1 MPNMQLSVELTM
13 YPLQDDYLPKIQG
26 FIEKL
31 AGASGIKR
39 ETFPTCTV
47 MTGEHDEVMD
57 LLSSMMKWSHEN
69 LGKAVF
75 VAKFLP
81 GYEAL

>member
-1 MPNMQLSVELTM
+1 MNLSVELTM
-13 YPLQDDYLPKIQG
+13 YPLQDEYLLPIKTFINHLNTYEDLKVETVPTATILMGDYDV
-26 FIEKL
+26 
-31 AGASGIKR
+31 
-39 ETFPTCTV
+39 V
-47 MTGEHDEVMD
+47 MAALNDAMR
-57 LLSSMMKWSHEN
+57 WSHET